1 MDLIELKNSLAKYR
15 YRFDTESD
23 LQERVA
29 AVLSDLGLTYEREF
43 VLDPQNRI
51 DFLVGSIGV
60 EIKTNST
67 LAQVSRQVH
76 RYLSFDSVQSI
87 LLVTTKTTH
96 KGLVRA
102 MQGKNLDVLVVGG
115 IL

>member
-1 MDLIELKNSLAKYR
+1 MDLSELKASLAKYR

-29 AVLSDLGLTYEREF
+29 AALSDLDLAFDREF

-51 DFLVGSIGV
+51 DFLVGGIGI

-76 RYLSFDSVQSI
+76 RYLSFDPVESL
-87 LLVTTKTTH
+87 LLVTTKTAH
-96 KGLVRA
+96 KGIVRT
-102 MQGKNLDVLVVGG
+102 MQDKSLDVLVVGG

>member
-1 MDLIELKNSLAKYR
+1 MDLNELKTSLAKYR

-29 AVLSDLGLTYEREF
+29 AALSDLDLAFDREF
-43 VLDPQNRI
+43 ALDPQNRI
-51 DFLVGSIGV
+51 DFLVGSIGI

-76 RYLSFDSVQSI
+76 RYLSFDLIESL

-96 KGLVRA
+96 KGLVRS
-102 MQGKNLDVLVVGG
+102 MQGKSLDVLVVGG